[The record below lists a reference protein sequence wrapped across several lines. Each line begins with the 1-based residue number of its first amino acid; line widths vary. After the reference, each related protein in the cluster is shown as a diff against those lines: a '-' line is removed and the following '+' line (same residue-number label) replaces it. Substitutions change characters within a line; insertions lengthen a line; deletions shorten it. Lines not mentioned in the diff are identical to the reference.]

1 MQNPFRFG
9 SINRQILHLAIPN
22 ILSNLSVP
30 LLSAVDTALVGRLEG
45 AYYLGA
51 VAVGSTLF
59 NFIYWGF
66 GFLRMGTTGMV
77 AQFYG
82 KRDQQLIILTLI
94 RAILL
99 GLIIALLLILMQFAI
114 AEISFYLINA
124 SPEVERFARSY
135 FYIRIFA
142 APATLTL
149 LAFHGWFLGM
159 QNARFP
165 LYLSVFV
172 NLINIFFSVIF
183 VRFLHLNSDGV
194 ALGTVI
200 AQYLG
205 VGMAIFLFLK
215 HYRHYLDKLSQK
227 AIWQLQ
233 ALKRFLFIN
242 SDIFI
247 RTLCLVFVYAFFTA
261 KSAEFGDDLLAVN
274 SILMQLL
281 MVVAYGIDG
290 FAFSAE
296 SLVGKFV
303 GAKNISHLRLVI
315 HNCFIWSMGIGVITA
330 VVYFVFFQQLLLIF
344 TDKIAWIKLANNY
357 MIWIVAAPLINGFC
371 FIWDGIFIGATDGK
385 ALRNTMLFCTF
396 AIFLPTFWLF
406 RETLQNHSLWLA
418 MTLFMLFRGV
428 TLWIYALHR
437 LPHWIAV
444 KQ

>member
-1 MQNPFRFG
+1 MRAPFRFG
-9 SINRQILHLAIPN
+9 AINRQILRLAIPN

-30 LLSAVDTALVGRLEG
+30 MLSAVDTALVGRLDG
-45 AYYLGA
+45 DYFLGA

-59 NFIYWGF
+59 SFIYWGF

-82 KRDQQLIILTLI
+82 KKDHPLVILTLA

-99 GLIIALLLILMQFAI
+99 GLVSAFLLMMLQSPIADLSFILID
-114 AEISFYLINA
+114 A
-124 SPEVERFARSY
+124 SPEVERYARSY
-135 FYIRIFA
+135 FQIRIFA

-149 LAFHGWFLGM
+149 LAFHGWFLGI

-172 NLINIFFSVIF
+172 NLINIVFSILF
-183 VRFLHLNSDGV
+183 VRILHLNSDGV
-194 ALGTVI
+194 AYGTVI

-205 VGMAIFLFLK
+205 VGMAIFLFHK
-215 HYRHYLDKLSQK
+215 HYRHYLGKISRR

-261 KSAEFGDDLLAVN
+261 KSAEFGDDILAVN

-281 MVVAYGIDG
+281 MVVSYGIDG

-296 SLVGKFV
+296 SLIGKFI
-303 GAKNISHLRLVI
+303 GSKNVSHLRAVI
-315 HNCFIWSMGIGVITA
+315 RNCFIWSMGIGVAIS
-330 VVYFVFFQQLLLIF
+330 VIYFAFFQQLLFIF
-344 TDKIAWIKLANNY
+344 TDKVEWINLANDY
-357 MIWIVAAPLINGFC
+357 LIWVVIAPLINGFA

-385 ALRNTMLFCTF
+385 TLRNTMLFCTF
-396 AIFLPTFWLF
+396 AIFLPTFWL
-406 RETLQNHSLWLA
+406 TKSALLNHSLWLA
-418 MTLFMLFRGV
+418 MTVFMLFRGI
-428 TLWIYALHR
+428 TLWIYAHR
-437 LPHWIAV
+437 RQTGWIT
-444 KQ
+444 KTP